1 MIPGL
6 EDRVMEGTDED
17 VARIAE
23 LVRIFCFNAE
33 AVPSSLNSM
42 YRSRRALQVR
52 DRMILRA

>member
-1 MIPGL
+1 
-6 EDRVMEGTDED
+6 MEGTDED